1 MAAFAVM
8 IKYNH
13 LTQKFTELVDE
24 VDNVSIELEQLSG
37 NQKM

>member
-1 MAAFAVM
+1 M

>member
-1 MAAFAVM
+1 MAAFAIL

-13 LTQKFTELVDE
+13 LTHKFTELVDE
-24 VDNVSIELEQLSG
+24 VDNISSDLEEFSG